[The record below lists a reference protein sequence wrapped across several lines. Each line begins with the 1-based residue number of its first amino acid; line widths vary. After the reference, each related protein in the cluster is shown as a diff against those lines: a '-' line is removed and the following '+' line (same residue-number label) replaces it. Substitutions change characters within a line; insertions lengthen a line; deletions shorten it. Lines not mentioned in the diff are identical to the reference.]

1 MKNIDTLYK
10 YYSNESW
17 KNVFGDWTIRLHLQ
31 NILMIHLNVCHTLKT
46 YILKKNYIIW

>member
-1 MKNIDTLYK
+1 MNHGKMFLETGL
-10 YYSNESW
+10 
-17 KNVFGDWTIRLHLQ
+17 FALHLQ

>member
-17 KNVFGDWTIRLHLQ
+17 KNVFGDWTIRFTPPKYFNDPFECMPYAE
-31 NILMIHLNVCHTLKT
+31 NI
-46 YILKKNYIIW
+46 